1 MTILLLYTDDG
12 VFRMLPGRGRA
23 GEFALLPVL
32 PVPDGAAASNAEAI
46 AALQQLAAGEA
57 QVVDCQR
64 FLAAASRLD
73 AAALVQARG
82 GRRTCP
88 IPFCCKG
95 QFFVHSMPR
104 HCADRLVHH
113 IGWLCTCA
121 V

>member
-1 MTILLLYTDDG
+1 MATLLLYTHDG
-12 VFRMLPGRGRA
+12 VFGMLPGSGSGVDNLTLR
-23 GEFALLPVL
+23 PVL
-32 PVPDGAAASNAEAI
+32 PVSDGASNAEAI

-82 GRRTCP
+82 GRRICP

-95 QFFVHSMPR
+95 HIFVCSMPR